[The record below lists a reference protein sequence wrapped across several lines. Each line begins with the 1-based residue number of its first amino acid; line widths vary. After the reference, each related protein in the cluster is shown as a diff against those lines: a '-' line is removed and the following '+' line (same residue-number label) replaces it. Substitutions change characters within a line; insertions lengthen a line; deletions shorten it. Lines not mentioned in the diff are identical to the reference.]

1 MKDKTAAAFVV
12 AFLTALFTGSLA
24 AQTSPEASTP
34 LGVTAQ
40 TSINIGEG
48 YATGVES
55 VRAAITVLEIVR
67 GEKAWEMIRGASAS
81 NRPPDSGMQY
91 LCARIRF
98 EFGEKGSS
106 SERSYGIR
114 EEQFASV
121 SENGKQY
128 ERPNILLPKPQLNG
142 RLYPGESLEGWIAL
156 LVNSEDR
163 KPLMTFGNN
172 YSRVW
177 FKLF

>member
-1 MKDKTAAAFVV
+1 MISLLF
-12 AFLTALFTGSLA
+12 FLLSCGLW
-24 AQTSPEASTP
+24 AQSSPAEATP
-34 LGVTAQ
+34 PGVTAR
-40 TSINIGEG
+40 TDINIGEG
-48 YATGVES
+48 YATGIES
-55 VRAAITVLEIVR
+55 VGAGITVLEVVR
-67 GEKAWEMIRGASAS
+67 GEKAWAMIKEASAS
-81 NRPPDSGMQY
+81 NRAPDSGMEY

-98 EFGEKGSS
+98 EFGEKGSTG
-106 SERSYGIR
+106 ERTYGVR

-121 SENGKQY
+121 SENGRQY
-128 ERPNILLPKPQLNG
+128 GRPNILLPKPQLNG

-172 YSRVW
+172 YSRIW

>member
-1 MKDKTAAAFVV
+1 MKDKTAALV
-12 AFLTALFTGSLA
+12 AASLLVLSINSSA
-24 AQTSPEASTP
+24 AQTSPDAPTP
-34 LGVTAQ
+34 LKVTAR
-40 TSINIGEG
+40 TNINIGEG

-67 GEKAWEMIRGASAS
+67 GERAWEMVRSASAS
-81 NRPPDSGMQY
+81 NRPPDSGMEY
-91 LCARIRF
+91 LCVRIRF

-106 SERSYGIR
+106 DEGSYGIR

-121 SENGKQY
+121 AQNGKQY
-128 ERPNILLPKPQLNG
+128 DRPNILLPKPQLNG

-172 YSRVW
+172 YARVW